1 MQKFMRYSISGLAG
15 GAITA
20 GLFVGMLN
28 LLDGEKPSFSTEATD
43 IRFSFVKDYE
53 PIKTEKNDR
62 PDKPEPQEVTQ
73 APAMPQMPS
82 IADDDFGP
90 LDVPVKG
97 ESSSHPNLIKGIGL
111 PGFGNGGGYGTGGQ
125 QGALKTGF
133 APLYPRAAMVSKTEG
148 WVRLLIEVNEF
159 GQVSGASVID
169 AEPARV
175 FNNAALKAVRKWTFH
190 PKKVNGQGMPFQVTQ
205 TIEFTLDQ

>member
-1 MQKFMRYSISGLAG
+1 MQKFMRYSMSGLAG

-20 GLFVGMLN
+20 GLFVGMLS
-28 LLDGEKPSFSTEATD
+28 LLDGEKTTFSSDATD

-53 PIKTEKNDR
+53 PIKTEELDR
-62 PDKPEPQEVTQ
+62 PDKPEPKEVTP

-82 IADDDFGP
+82 IAHDDFGP

-97 ESSSHPNLIKGIGL
+97 ESSTHPNLIQGIEL
-111 PGFGNGGGYGTGGQ
+111 PGFGTGHGYGTGGQ
-125 QGALKTGF
+125 QGALRNGF
-133 APLYPRAAMVSKTEG
+133 APMYPREPLMSKTEG
-148 WVRLLIEVNEF
+148 WVKLLIEVNEF

-175 FNNAALKAVRKWTFH
+175 FNSAALKAVRKWTFH
-190 PKKVNGQGMPFQVTQ
+190 PKKIDGQGVPFQVTQ

>member
-1 MQKFMRYSISGLAG
+1 MHKFMRYSLSGLAG

-28 LLDGEKPSFSTEATD
+28 LLEGEKPTFSSEVTD

-53 PIKTEKNDR
+53 PIKTEDNIR
-62 PDKPEPQEVTQ
+62 PDKPEPKEVTK
-73 APAMPQMPS
+73 APSMPQMPS

-90 LDVPVKG
+90 LDIPVKG
-97 ESSSHPNLIKGIGL
+97 ESSNHPNLVKGIEL
-111 PGFGNGGGYGTGGQ
+111 PGFGNGSGYGSGGQ
-125 QGALKTGF
+125 QGVLKNGF
-133 APLYPRAAMVSKTEG
+133 APLYPRAAMISKTEG
-148 WVRLLIEVNEF
+148 WVKLLIEVNEF

-175 FNNAALKAVRKWTFH
+175 FNDAALKAVRKWTFH
-190 PKKVNGQGMPFQVTQ
+190 PKKENGQGVPFQVSQ